1 MEVIEID
8 PSPHD
13 LLKLCERVASFRQP
27 GLVRRQVAGDD
38 VWTYVLPG
46 LGWRHGWT
54 EVLAPTQIDGRIGLL
69 WLAEVGVSSCSVVEV
84 WRPAAGVATI
94 AVAHSVDDIAA
105 QSHQIPVSSSEIQRD
120 GGYLEADVDL

>member
-8 PSPHD
+8 PCPHD
-13 LLKLCERVASFRQP
+13 LLELCERVASFRQP
-27 GLVRRQVAGDD
+27 SLVRCQVAGDD

-54 EVLAPTQIDGRIGLL
+54 EVLAPTQEDGRIGLL
-69 WLAEVGVSSCSVVEV
+69 RLAEVGVSPRSVIEV

-94 AVAHSVDDIAA
+94 AVAIGVDDIAA
-105 QSHQIPVSSSEIQRD
+105 QSHQIPVFSDEIQRD
-120 GGYLEADVDL
+120 GEYLETDIDL